1 MKSMLLS
8 LMLWGR
14 DALGSLRAANIA
26 EGVNSDAKTL
36 LSDAASA
43 TENLLVKIGSDANH
57 FAIAGASDLP
67 IGTQLGTPAAAE
79 ESVAIGLLG
88 AAHRTRLMVAS
99 EAISAG
105 EAVFAAANGKV
116 QDIPAGAGTYYQ
128 VGVALTA
135 ASADGDIIEVDP
147 QPATR
152 QVVS

>member
-1 MKSMLLS
+1 MKSKLLS
-8 LMLWGR
+8 LLLWGITR
-14 DALGSLRAANIA
+14 SPLRAANIA
-26 EGVNSDAKTL
+26 EGIHEDAKTL
-36 LSDAASA
+36 RADAAST
-43 TENLLVKIGSDANH
+43 TENLLVKIGSDADH
-57 FAIAGASDLP
+57 YAIAGASDLP

-79 ESVAIGLLG
+79 EVVAIGLLG
-88 AAHRTRLMVAS
+88 ASRSTRLMVAS

-135 ASADGDIIEVDP
+135 AAADGDIIEVDP